1 MESSSTLTSAAK
13 PIHTNALLQ
22 STIQPNLRL
31 PLRAAIVRVGRGV
44 TGEYDISISLDDLQV
59 SREHARFVLDG
70 DHWLI
75 EDTSRNGTYVN
86 GQLLKTTRQP
96 LQGGERIQI
105 GSTFDYFFRTLE
117 LTSPAMTVGAPPVK
131 IPNGLAPNEIPPSA
145 MGIWISPSAAVW
157 RDGICLA
164 VNLSRTEYRL
174 LKHLMQHSGDVCE
187 YEDVIMAVWGNPRDK
202 DSLHELIYRVRRKI
216 EPDPASPKFLI
227 IRSGIGVVFFPK
239 GEPQMN

>member
-1 MESSSTLTSAAK
+1 MPS
-13 PIHTNALLQ
+13 NALLQ

-59 SREHARFVLDG
+59 SREHARFVLDN

-86 GQLLKTTRQP
+86 GQLIKGTRVP
-96 LQGGERIQI
+96 LQGGERIQV
-105 GSTFDYFFRTLE
+105 GSTFDYFFRMLE
-117 LTSPAMTVGAPPVK
+117 MTAPALTAGMPPLKV
-131 IPNGLAPNEIPPSA
+131 PNGLAPNEIPPSTN
-145 MGIWISPSAAVW
+145 GIWISPSAAVW
-157 RDGICLA
+157 RDGTCLA

-187 YEDVIMAVWGNPRDK
+187 YDDVIMAVWGNPRDK

-216 EPDPASPKFLI
+216 EPDPADPKFLI

-239 GEPQMN
+239 GEPQMNRE